1 MAPRQDGEAPPC
13 SPTAPEHARRGDRAR
28 PSNRRQA
35 FPSTSR
41 NCVRISHGSRM
52 AVPARSLERV
62 TLGLSAIVPLARIYV
77 GAHLPIDVV
86 GGSFF
91 GSRDWVQR
99 QAILPDSRKRRP
111 ATQWSVIARENATK
125 ARKPIG
131 NALASTPPVAWSMT
145 ATPAS

>member
-91 GSRDWVQR
+91 GL
-99 QAILPDSRKRRP
+99 AIGFSVRRSFQ
-111 ATQWSVIARENATK
+111 TV
-125 ARKPIG
+125 G
-131 NALASTPPVAWSMT
+131 NAGPRRSGPS
-145 ATPAS
+145 